1 MTCRSK
7 WPASNSLLGADPP
20 VKLTQRAVRSLS
32 EAREHFLE
40 RVHQG
45 GTLIIRDADG
55 RMRWWTWAGHR
66 ANATLAATL
75 DEVAVPGQRVNDHWI
90 RLREDMTPA
99 SWKSHTAGAAD
110 RLCLPAVDE
119 RAVRGLKFAE
129 ALPPRLAEATLSAR
143 LAGSESAVAV
153 LSEPVRFVSI
163 AGQ

>member
-1 MTCRSK
+1 M
-7 WPASNSLLGADPP
+7 LLGADPP

-90 RLREDMTPA
+90 RLREDVTPA
-99 SWKSHTAGAAD
+99 VLEESHRRCG
-110 RLCLPAVDE
+110 RPA
-119 RAVRGLKFAE
+119 
-129 ALPPRLAEATLSAR
+129 LSSR
-143 LAGSESAVAV
+143 S
-153 LSEPVRFVSI
+153 R
-163 AGQ
+163 